1 MQIVAVFNLFD
12 TDGSGEVGLAQ
23 LVAAF
28 RRLGVDLT
36 VREAEALIA
45 EDEDGNGIVDL
56 DELVQMVQKML
67 GANDGMV
74 DLQASG
80 DFGDTYVY
88 NIYNICNIQ
97 MVHTYIHAYMQASGD
112 SETRVCM
119 CVYRPSYIQTYVR
132 IYIRTYI
139 HTYIR
144 IYRHTYTRVFTWL
157 KTYIY
162 RSQSGGGKV
171 LCSSTLQ
178 VQNIFVLMSRASA
191 FPIRYATN

>member
-97 MVHTYIHAYMQASGD
+97 MVHTYIHAYMHTCKRPVIQ
-112 SETRVCM
+112 RHVCV
-119 CVYRPSYIQTYVR
+119 CVYIDLVTYRHTYVFTYVR
-132 IYIRTYI
+132 IYIHTYVYTDI
-139 HTYIR
+139 HT
-144 IYRHTYTRVFTWL
+144 HACL
-157 KTYIY
+157 P
-162 RSQSGGGKV
+162 G
-171 LCSSTLQ
+171 
-178 VQNIFVLMSRASA
+178 
-191 FPIRYATN
+191 